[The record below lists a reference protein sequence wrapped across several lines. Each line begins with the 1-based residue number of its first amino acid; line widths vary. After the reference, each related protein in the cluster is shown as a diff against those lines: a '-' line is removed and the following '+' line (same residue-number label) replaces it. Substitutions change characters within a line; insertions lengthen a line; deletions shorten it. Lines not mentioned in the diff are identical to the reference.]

1 MTARPDAELVALFC
15 ERVLGWHRGA
25 YGDWF
30 DSADRFVRSAIYP
43 LHSHDDAFAGLRAH
57 PEWAWHIQGPSNKDS
72 DPFSVAI
79 SFTLQFQPDPDQ
91 DFFVEEDDPD
101 LCRAIVLA
109 CLAAV
114 GMPA

>member
-1 MTARPDAELVALFC
+1 MTARPDAELEVLFC

-30 DSADRFVRSAIYP
+30 DSADQFVRSAIYP

-57 PEWAWHIQGPSNKDS
+57 ADWRVGIWTSVDEPGWNVGIHIVRSMERGAYYCAN
-72 DPFSVAI
+72 
-79 SFTLQFQPDPDQ
+79 
-91 DFFVEEDDPD
+91 DPD

-109 CLAAV
+109 SCRAV
-114 GMPA
+114 GCDV

>member
-1 MTARPDAELVALFC
+1 VTARTDAELVALFC

-57 PEWAWHIQGPSNKDS
+57 PEW
-72 DPFSVAI
+72 
-79 SFTLQFQPDPDQ
+79 L
-91 DFFVEEDDPD
+91 VEINRGLDGKWDVLIPGRNEGARWGHYGTSPD

-109 CLAAV
+109 SCRAV
-114 GMPA
+114 GCDV